1 LEINETIWLDEV
13 VIKIARKHKLTTIE
27 VDEVFYNKPKYK
39 KVQKGKLK
47 DEDLYFAYGRT
58 DSGRYLVVIFIYK
71 KSKDALIVTAR
82 DMDLNERQ
90 SYAKK

>member
-13 VIKIARKHKLTTIE
+13 VIKIARKHKLTKIE
-27 VDEVFYNKPKYK
+27 VDEVFYNKPKFK
-39 KVQKGKLK
+39 KVQKGKSK
-47 DEDLYFAYGRT
+47 GEDLYFAYGRT

-71 KSKDALIVTAR
+71 KSKDALIITAR
-82 DMDLNERQ
+82 DMDLNEKQ